1 MFTFMPSNIV
11 KLAFLLKKKNC
22 IIHEIEY
29 LHGFLVPFKLPFSLD
44 FGFLVCYLVD
54 ASVNV
59 IKIQNGGA
67 GHRILYLT
75 FFRSILSYSNSFSF
89 SLFLIGGHLALCCGR
104 SAHLVR
110 F

>member
-1 MFTFMPSNIV
+1 MNYIILNENDPHSSLYCVDHVHFH
-11 KLAFLLKKKNC
+11 AFQHCKVSLSFEKKNC

-67 GHRILYLT
+67 GHRIL
-75 FFRSILSYSNSFSF
+75 
-89 SLFLIGGHLALCCGR
+89 
-104 SAHLVR
+104 
-110 F
+110 